1 MECRDNRD
9 QLSDFC
15 DLNTKPETIQSCS
28 TGIPCLYGL
37 DSSDSDFSG
46 KKLFLYNTTNFKLLL
61 CVISELIEDE
71 DEEQIYPLPPDPE
84 KLIGDQV
91 VPSESTLVSEGPVC
105 FN

>member
-9 QLSDFC
+9 QPSDFC

-28 TGIPCLYGL
+28 TGIPCLYDL

-46 KKLFLYNTTNFKLLL
+46 KKLFLPNTTNFILLL
-61 CVISELIEDE
+61 CNFPELIESEDE
-71 DEEQIYPLPPDPE
+71 DQIYPLPDPE

-91 VPSESTLVSEGPVC
+91 VPSESTLVSKGPVC